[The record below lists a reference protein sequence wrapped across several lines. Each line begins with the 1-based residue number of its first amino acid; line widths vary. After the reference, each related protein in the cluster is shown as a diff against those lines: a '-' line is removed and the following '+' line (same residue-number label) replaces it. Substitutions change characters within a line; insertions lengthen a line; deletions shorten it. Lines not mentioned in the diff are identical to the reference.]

1 MVLTNCNNA
10 ELGSMLFIVKN
21 ILNIIMIIAPILA
34 IISLSILL
42 FKKVKDPDDKKGLSK
57 IKNSINALVII
68 FLIPTIINAFMY
80 MLGDKSDFSSCWV
93 NAKKPTYS
101 NTYMNPNPNS
111 NKESILYDPSE
122 YEKGEKKKNNSNS
135 KNDKNSSNITTDN
148 TIDQPVTSCGN
159 LEYCN
164 KFLTSMVN
172 NSRRLSEAIARNH
185 APVTYSWPKAKK
197 TWADAIATAEKGELV
212 ATTCL
217 VPANWGVTDIIG
229 KHSPLNSVGM
239 GGFRNYKGKITQ
251 YTKQYTFDGTM
262 SVKTAIQKGMIQ
274 PGDIVGV
281 KGHTFAIYSVD
292 QKKGSAV
299 VFDGGHRFT
308 NTCKDSKCSPM
319 FTYSASGNASMKLY
333 QIIRWVK

>member
-1 MVLTNCNNA
+1 MILTNCNNA
-10 ELGSMLFIVKN
+10 ELGSILYIVKN
-21 ILNIIMIIAPILA
+21 ILNILMIIAPILA
-34 IISLSILL
+34 IISLSILF
-42 FKKVKDPDDKKGLSK
+42 FKMVKDPDDKKGLPK
-57 IKNSINALVII
+57 IRNSLIALAVL

-80 MLGDKSDFSSCWV
+80 MLGDNSEFSSCWV

-101 NTYMNPNPNS
+101 NTYIDPDPGKKKN
-111 NKESILYDPSE
+111 SILFNPSE
-122 YEKGEKKKNNSNS
+122 YEKGEKKKSNTSGDNGSYNNS
-135 KNDKNSSNITTDN
+135 
-148 TIDQPVTSCGN
+148 IDTPVTSCGN

-172 NSRRLSEAIARNH
+172 NSKRLSDAIARNN

-197 TWADAIATAEKGELV
+197 TWADAIATAEKGQLV

-229 KHSPLNSVGM
+229 KHSPLNSVGK
-239 GGFRNYKGKITQ
+239 GGFHNYKGEITK
-251 YTKQYTFDGTM
+251 YTKQYTFDGSM

-281 KGHTFAIYSVD
+281 KGHTFAIYSVN
-292 QKKGSAV
+292 QSTGSAV

-308 NTCKDSKCSPM
+308 TKCGDSKCSPM
-319 FTYSASGNASMKLY
+319 FTYSAGSNASMKLY
-333 QIIRWVK
+333 QVIRWVK